1 MMGWLLLGLRLPL
14 VLLYILLGFVVIV
27 TLHLLAG
34 NKWYQRSAGKMTIR
48 IWMKVLALLIG
59 LRVHVR
65 GMPVEGLIV
74 ANHISWLDIIAL
86 DTQTAAR
93 FVSKD
98 EVLAWPVIGLLPK
111 WSGTFFLQRGSA
123 AAVGRLNTEIVDALK
138 QQASVAVFPEGAT
151 SNGEQVHRFYSAILQ
166 AGIDSGVPV
175 QPVVIRYYR
184 DGQRDTIAPFSDGI
198 GFVMHV
204 MLILRQWRTDVHLDF
219 GAAFIPKENNRKALS
234 THLYQQIDAVFKRPV
249 KLAD

>member
-14 VLLYILLGFVVIV
+14 LVLYILLGFVVIV

-34 NKWYQRSAGKMTIR
+34 NKWYQSRAGKMTIR
-48 IWMKVLALLIG
+48 IWMKVLAILIG
-59 LRVHVR
+59 LRIHVK
-65 GMPVEGLIV
+65 GEPVEGLIV

-93 FVSKD
+93 FVSKN

-123 AAVGRLNTEIVDALK
+123 AAVGRLNTELVEALK

-151 SNGEQVHRFYSAILQ
+151 SSGERVHRFYSAILQ

-175 QPVVIRYYR
+175 QAVVIRYYR
-184 DGQRDTIAPFSDGI
+184 DGQRDTIAPFTDGI
-198 GFVMHV
+198 GFVRHAA
-204 MLILRQWRTDVHLDF
+204 LILRQWRTDVHLDF
-219 GAAFIPKENNRKALS
+219 GIAFIPEENNRKALAE
-234 THLYQQIDAVFKRPV
+234 HLYQQVDEVFNRS
-249 KLAD
+249 ASNGG